1 MPLKSLH
8 QVQQSGGRMKKMLLI
23 LCCGVL
29 TLLTTARAKPTLNFQ
44 LSQIP
49 GFTQIIERKLQESM
63 KNYSE
68 RRLDTGSLRM
78 IYFHDQTV
86 AVVELGP
93 EKRLIGCELIEIY
106 NDAEGHELLRNL
118 SSINRP
124 LEISFR
130 DMIKLMDQ
138 CEQVD
143 RINSKLRFRAT
154 AAPPTRS
161 APASLDHVAYRI
173 NDSDDDAEEGNEES
187 STTST
192 SLSIFQLMTGGG
204 NRNAVTS
211 GSDGGSQNSRRGI
224 FNTSPFSLLS
234 GIIPGTKWCGTG
246 DIADTYH
253 DLGDD
258 ATMDRCCRTHDLCPL
273 KVRAYQ
279 KRYNLNNNSI
289 YTKSHCK
296 CDDML
301 YDCLKKTN
309 TSAAQVMGSIY
320 FNLVQV
326 PCVEEMPNGTMR
338 FRKAREGF

>member
-1 MPLKSLH
+1 MPLLRWRSSKTL
-8 QVQQSGGRMKKMLLI
+8 KKFLLI
-23 LCCGVL
+23 LLSGAL
-29 TLLTTARAKPTLNFQ
+29 TLLTTARAKPTINFQ

-49 GFTQIIERKLQESM
+49 GFTQIVERKLQEAM
-63 KNYSE
+63 KSYSQ
-68 RRLDTGSLRM
+68 RRLDAESLRM

-93 EKRLIGCELIEIY
+93 QKMLIGCELIEIY
-106 NDAEGHELLRNL
+106 TDAEGKSLLRNL

-130 DMIKLMDQ
+130 DMVKLMEQ

-143 RINSKLRFRAT
+143 RRNSKINFRAT
-154 AAPPTRS
+154 AAPVN
-161 APASLDHVAYRI
+161 ALDTVGYKI
-173 NDSDDDAEEGNEES
+173 DNDDDDADGERDTDA
-187 STTST
+187 TTPAIG
-192 SLSIFQLMTGGG
+192 IFQLISSVGGG
-204 NRNAVTS
+204 GGGSS
-211 GSDGGSQNSRRGI
+211 GSKRGI
-224 FNTSPFSLLS
+224 FYTSPFSLLS

-246 DIADTYH
+246 DIAESYH

-301 YDCLKKTN
+301 YECLKKTN

-326 PCVEEMPNGTMR
+326 PCVEETPNGMK

>member
-1 MPLKSLH
+1 MGKLML
-8 QVQQSGGRMKKMLLI
+8 VLLSGMLA
-23 LCCGVL
+23 
-29 TLLTTARAKPTLNFQ
+29 TLLTTARAKPTLSFE
-44 LSQIP
+44 LSRIP
-49 GFTQIIERKLQESM
+49 GFTQIVERKLQDAM
-63 KNYSE
+63 KSYSE
-68 RRLDTGSLRM
+68 KRLNTESLRM

-106 NDAEGHELLRNL
+106 NDLEGHALLKNL
-118 SSINRP
+118 SAINRP

-130 DMIKLMDQ
+130 DMIKLMEQ
-138 CEQVD
+138 CEHVD
-143 RINSKLRFRAT
+143 RINAKNRFRAT
-154 AAPPTRS
+154 SAPPVS
-161 APASLDHVAYRI
+161 SEVGYRI
-173 NDSDDDAEEGNEES
+173 NGSDEDEDDSTD
-187 STTST
+187 STTT
-192 SLSIFQLMTGGG
+192 AMGIFQLLANAAGKDQGSGGG
-204 NRNAVTS
+204 
-211 GSDGGSQNSRRGI
+211 GSSKRGI
-224 FNTSPFSLLS
+224 FYTSPFSLLS

-246 DIADTYH
+246 DIAESYH

-301 YDCLKKTN
+301 FECLKNTN

-326 PCVEEMPNGTMR
+326 PCVEETPSGMK

>member
-1 MPLKSLH
+1 MVLVRWHSPS
-8 QVQQSGGRMKKMLLI
+8 SGKMRKMVLVLL
-23 LCCGVL
+23 GAVL
-29 TLLTTARAKPTLNFQ
+29 TLLTTARAKPTLSFE
-44 LSQIP
+44 LSRIP
-49 GFTQIIERKLQESM
+49 GFTQIVERKLQDAM
-63 KNYSE
+63 KSYSE
-68 RRLDTGSLRM
+68 KRLNTESLRM

-86 AVVELGP
+86 AVVELGS

-106 NDAEGHELLRNL
+106 NDLEGHALLKNL

-130 DMIKLMDQ
+130 DMVKLMEQ
-138 CEQVD
+138 CEHVD
-143 RINSKLRFRAT
+143 RINAKNRFRAT
-154 AAPPTRS
+154 SAPPPQDS
-161 APASLDHVAYRI
+161 VGYRI
-173 NDSDDDAEEGNEES
+173 NNGDGEDESEETD
-187 STTST
+187 STTT
-192 SLSIFQLMTGGG
+192 SMGIFQLLA
-204 NRNAVTS
+204 NS
-211 GSDGGSQNSRRGI
+211 GKDQGGSKRGI
-224 FNTSPFSLLS
+224 FYTSPFSLFS

-246 DIADTYH
+246 DIAESYH

-301 YDCLKKTN
+301 FECLKNTN

-326 PCVEEMPNGTMR
+326 PCVEETPSGMK

>member
-1 MPLKSLH
+1 MPLLRWGTSKNLT
-8 QVQQSGGRMKKMLLI
+8 RFLLI
-23 LCCGVL
+23 LLSGVL
-29 TLLTTARAKPTLNFQ
+29 TLLTTAKAKPTLSFE
-44 LSQIP
+44 LSKIP
-49 GFTQIIERKLQESM
+49 GFTQIVERRLQDAM
-63 KNYSE
+63 KSYSE
-68 RRLDTGSLRM
+68 RRLDGASLRM
-78 IYFHDQTV
+78 VYFHDQTV

-93 EKRLIGCELIEIY
+93 EKKLIGCELIEIY
-106 NDAEGHELLRNL
+106 KDSDGNELLRNL

-130 DMIKLMDQ
+130 DMIKLMEQ

-143 RINSKLRFRAT
+143 RIYEKHKFRA
-154 AAPPTRS
+154 
-161 APASLDHVAYRI
+161 ASLPPQSKSLDKVDLRLNA
-173 NDSDDDAEEGNEES
+173 DADEGDD
-187 STTST
+187 STTPST
-192 SLSIFQLMTGGG
+192 TTTTASSVSIFQFLT
-204 NRNAVTS
+204 N
-211 GSDGGSQNSRRGI
+211 GGSSGQGISKRGI
-224 FNTSPFSLLS
+224 FSTSPFSLFS

-253 DLGDD
+253 DLGEDT
-258 ATMDRCCRTHDLCPL
+258 TMDRCCRTHDLCPL

-279 KRYNLNNNSI
+279 KRYNLSNNSI

-301 YDCLKKTN
+301 YECLKKTN

-326 PCVEEMPNGTMR
+326 PCVEETPKGMS

>member
-1 MPLKSLH
+1 MKS
-8 QVQQSGGRMKKMLLI
+8 
-23 LCCGVL
+23 
-29 TLLTTARAKPTLNFQ
+29 
-44 LSQIP
+44 
-49 GFTQIIERKLQESM
+49 
-63 KNYSE
+63 YSE
-68 RRLDTGSLRM
+68 RRLDVESLRM

-93 EKRLIGCELIEIY
+93 AKRLIGCELIEIY
-106 NDAEGHELLRNL
+106 NDVDGSELLRNL
-118 SSINRP
+118 STINRP

-130 DMIKLMDQ
+130 DMIKLMEQ

-143 RINSKLRFRAT
+143 RLNERNNHRAT
-154 AAPPTRS
+154 
-161 APASLDHVAYRI
+161 
-173 NDSDDDAEEGNEES
+173 EEGGNGSQSFQDS
-187 STTST
+187 STN
-192 SLSIFQLMTGGG
+192 GGFLAMIMK
-204 NRNAVTS
+204 NRS
-211 GSDGGSQNSRRGI
+211 SKRGI
-224 FNTSPFSLLS
+224 FYSSSFSLLS

-246 DIADTYH
+246 DIADSYH

-258 ATMDRCCRTHDLCPL
+258 ATMDRCCRTHDLCPM

-279 KRYNLNNNSI
+279 KRYNLSNNSI

-301 YDCLKKTN
+301 FECLKQTN

-326 PCVEEMPNGTMR
+326 PCVDDTPGGPQ

>member
-1 MPLKSLH
+1 MPLLRWRSSKTL
-8 QVQQSGGRMKKMLLI
+8 KKFLLI
-23 LCCGVL
+23 LLSGAL
-29 TLLTTARAKPTLNFQ
+29 TLLTTARAKPTINFQ

-49 GFTQIIERKLQESM
+49 GFTQIVERKLQEAM
-63 KNYSE
+63 KSYSQ
-68 RRLDTGSLRM
+68 RRLDGESLRM

-93 EKRLIGCELIEIY
+93 QKTLIGCELIEIY
-106 NDAEGHELLRNL
+106 NDAEGQNLLRNL

-130 DMIKLMDQ
+130 DMIKLMEQ

-143 RINSKLRFRAT
+143 RRNSKINFRAT
-154 AAPPTRS
+154 VPPVR
-161 APASLDHVAYRI
+161 ASLDTVGYKI
-173 NDSDDDAEEGNEES
+173 GTDDDGDDAGDGES
-187 STTST
+187 GTDATTPAVG
-192 SLSIFQLMTGGG
+192 IFQLISGGG
-204 NRNAVTS
+204 N
-211 GSDGGSQNSRRGI
+211 GGGGSGGGGSSKRGL
-224 FNTSPFSLLS
+224 FYASPFSLLS

-246 DIADTYH
+246 DIADSYH
-253 DLGDD
+253 DLGED

-301 YDCLKKTN
+301 YECLKKTN

-326 PCVEEMPNGTMR
+326 PCVEETSAGMK

>member
-1 MPLKSLH
+1 MPLLRWRSSKML
-8 QVQQSGGRMKKMLLI
+8 KKFLLI
-23 LCCGVL
+23 LLSGVL
-29 TLLTTARAKPTLNFQ
+29 TLLTTARAKPTLSFQ

-49 GFTQIIERKLQESM
+49 GFTQIV
-63 KNYSE
+63 E
-68 RRLDTGSLRM
+68 RRQQEAMKSYSDRRLHSDSLRM

-93 EKRLIGCELIEIY
+93 QKMLIGCELIEIY
-106 NDAEGHELLRNL
+106 NDIEGHELLRNL

-130 DMIKLMDQ
+130 DMMKLMDQ

-143 RINSKLRFRAT
+143 RLNSRNKLRAT
-154 AAPPTRS
+154 PSPPPTS
-161 APASLDHVAYRI
+161 SGDETVGYRM
-173 NDSDDDAEEGNEES
+173 DSDTDSDEDAPSGGND
-187 STTST
+187 STTS
-192 SLSIFQLMTGGG
+192 SSIGLFQLIT
-204 NRNAVTS
+204 NAGKDQS
-211 GSDGGSQNSRRGI
+211 GAGSKRGI
-224 FNTSPFSLLS
+224 FYTSPFSLLS

-246 DIADTYH
+246 DIAETYH

-279 KRYNLNNNSI
+279 KRYNLSNNSI

-301 YDCLKKTN
+301 YECLKKTN

-326 PCVEEMPNGTMR
+326 PCVEETQTGMK

>member
-1 MPLKSLH
+1 MPLLLRWGTSKNLT
-8 QVQQSGGRMKKMLLI
+8 RFLLI
-23 LCCGVL
+23 LLSGVL
-29 TLLTTARAKPTLNFQ
+29 TLLTTAKAKPTLSFE
-44 LSQIP
+44 LSKIP
-49 GFTQIIERKLQESM
+49 GFTQIVERRLQDAM
-63 KNYSE
+63 KSYSE
-68 RRLDTGSLRM
+68 RRLDVASLRM
-78 IYFHDQTV
+78 VYFHDQTV

-93 EKRLIGCELIEIY
+93 EKKLIGCELIEIY
-106 NDAEGHELLRNL
+106 KDSEGHELLRNL

-143 RINSKLRFRAT
+143 RIYAKHSHRAKTSPAQSKT
-154 AAPPTRS
+154 
-161 APASLDHVAYRI
+161 LDNVGYRL
-173 NDSDDDAEEGNEES
+173 NDGADDDDGGDTVE
-187 STTST
+187 TTTASV
-192 SLSIFQLMTGGG
+192 SIFQLFTNGGS
-204 NRNAVTS
+204 S
-211 GSDGGSQNSRRGI
+211 GSGSGQGISKRGI
-224 FNTSPFSLLS
+224 FNTSPFSLFS

-253 DLGDD
+253 DLGED
-258 ATMDRCCRTHDLCPL
+258 ATMDRCCRTHDLCPM

-279 KRYNLNNNSI
+279 KRYNLSNNSI

-301 YDCLKKTN
+301 FECLKKTN

-326 PCVEEMPNGTMR
+326 PCVEETPKGMS

>member
-1 MPLKSLH
+1 MAINFRNLFYGLIVYFFFCFFSL
-8 QVQQSGGRMKKMLLI
+8 R
-23 LCCGVL
+23 
-29 TLLTTARAKPTLNFQ
+29 F
-44 LSQIP
+44 
-49 GFTQIIERKLQESM
+49 
-63 KNYSE
+63 SE
-68 RRLDTGSLRM
+68 RRLDVASLRM
-78 IYFHDQTV
+78 VYFHDQTV

-93 EKRLIGCELIEIY
+93 EKKLIGCELIEIY
-106 NDAEGHELLRNL
+106 KDSEGHELLRNL

-143 RINSKLRFRAT
+143 RIYAKHSHRAKTSPAQSKT
-154 AAPPTRS
+154 
-161 APASLDHVAYRI
+161 LDNVGYRL
-173 NDSDDDAEEGNEES
+173 NDGADDDDGGDTVE
-187 STTST
+187 TTTASV
-192 SLSIFQLMTGGG
+192 SIFQLFTNGGS
-204 NRNAVTS
+204 S
-211 GSDGGSQNSRRGI
+211 GSGSGQGISKRGI
-224 FNTSPFSLLS
+224 FNTSPFSLFS

-253 DLGDD
+253 DLGED
-258 ATMDRCCRTHDLCPL
+258 ATMDRCCRTHDLCPM

-279 KRYNLNNNSI
+279 KRYNLSNNSI

-301 YDCLKKTN
+301 FECLKKTN

-326 PCVEEMPNGTMR
+326 PCVEETPKGMS

>member
-1 MPLKSLH
+1 MSLLRWRSSNKLKKL
-8 QVQQSGGRMKKMLLI
+8 LLI
-23 LCCGVL
+23 LLSGVL
-29 TLLTTARAKPTLNFQ
+29 TLLTTAKAKPTLSFE
-44 LSQIP
+44 LSRIP
-49 GFTQIIERKLQESM
+49 GFTQIVERKLQDAM
-63 KNYSE
+63 KSYSE
-68 RRLDTGSLRM
+68 RRLDGESLRM

-93 EKRLIGCELIEIY
+93 QKRLIGCELIEIY

-130 DMIKLMDQ
+130 DMIKLMEQ

-143 RINSKLRFRAT
+143 RINAKRNFRAT
-154 AAPPTRS
+154 VSPPPPPSS
-161 APASLDHVAYRI
+161 ATLDSVRYRI
-173 NDSDDDAEEGNEES
+173 NDGDGDEGSEDES
-187 STTST
+187 ESTTSAVG
-192 SLSIFQLMTGGG
+192 IFQLLTNGGKDQ
-204 NRNAVTS
+204 S
-211 GSDGGSQNSRRGI
+211 SSKRGI
-224 FNTSPFSLLS
+224 FSTSPFSLFS

-246 DIADTYH
+246 DIADSYH

-279 KRYNLNNNSI
+279 KRYNLSNNSI

-301 YDCLKKTN
+301 YECLKKTN

-326 PCVEEMPNGTMR
+326 PCVEDTPSGMK

>member
-1 MPLKSLH
+1 MSLLRWRSSKMLK
-8 QVQQSGGRMKKMLLI
+8 KFLLI
-23 LCCGVL
+23 LLSGVL
-29 TLLTTARAKPTLNFQ
+29 TLLTTAKAKPTLNFQ

-49 GFTQIIERKLQESM
+49 GFTQIV
-63 KNYSE
+63 E
-68 RRLDTGSLRM
+68 RRLQEAMKSYSDRRLDAGSLRM

-93 EKRLIGCELIEIY
+93 QKMLIGCELIEIY
-106 NDAEGHELLRNL
+106 NEIEGHELLRNL

-130 DMIKLMDQ
+130 DMMKLMDQ

-143 RINSKLRFRAT
+143 RLNSKNHFRAT
-154 AAPPTRS
+154 PAP
-161 APASLDHVAYRI
+161 DHENVAFRMDTGTDTEEDSPGG
-173 NDSDDDAEEGNEES
+173 ND
-187 STTST
+187 STTSAPMG
-192 SLSIFQLMTGGG
+192 IFQLIANGGKD
-204 NRNAVTS
+204 S
-211 GSDGGSQNSRRGI
+211 KGGSSKRGL
-224 FNTSPFSLLS
+224 FYTSPFSLLS

-246 DIADTYH
+246 DIADTYY

-279 KRYNLNNNSI
+279 KRYNLSNNSI

-326 PCVEEMPNGTMR
+326 PCVEETPTGMK